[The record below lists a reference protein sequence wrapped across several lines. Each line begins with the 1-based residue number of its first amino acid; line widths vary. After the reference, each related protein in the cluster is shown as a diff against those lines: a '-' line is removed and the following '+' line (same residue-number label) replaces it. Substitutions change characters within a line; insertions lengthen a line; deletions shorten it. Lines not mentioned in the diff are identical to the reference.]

1 MIKDSFIF
9 SGDPDPAAYAQRQ
22 KGSIDQ
28 IKTER

>member
-1 MIKDSFIF
+1 MIKDNFIF

-28 IKTER
+28 IKKDK